1 MTMTIVETARH
12 HAVVAHRENGFM
24 PLMVDAFRRIAA
36 WRAERRAMR
45 QLSRYPDAML
55 KDMGLT
61 RAEIPDL
68 VRHGRSE
75 IVKLHR
81 D

>member
-1 MTMTIVETARH
+1 MSIAETAKH
-12 HAVVAHRENGFM
+12 HAFAARRDSGLV
-24 PLMVDAFRRIAA
+24 PLMVDALHRIAA
-36 WRAERRAMR
+36 RRTERRAMR

-68 VRHGRSE
+68 ARHGRSE
-75 IVKLHR
+75 IVKLRR

>member
-1 MTMTIVETARH
+1 MTIVETAKL
-12 HAVVAHRENGFM
+12 HAVVAHRGTGFGA
-24 PLMVDAFRRIAA
+24 LIVDAFSRIAA
-36 WRAERRAMR
+36 RRAERRAVR
-45 QLSRYPDAML
+45 QLSRYPDTML

-75 IVKLHR
+75 IVKLRR

>member
-1 MTMTIVETARH
+1 MTMTIVETARNR
-12 HAVVAHRENGFM
+12 AVVAHRDTGFGA
-24 PLMVDAFRRIAA
+24 LMVDALHRIAA
-36 WRAERRAMR
+36 RRAERRAMR

-55 KDMGLT
+55 KDMGIT

-75 IVKLHR
+75 IVKLRR